1 MAFGDEIYNLF
12 PNEFYELVHVV
23 ELVVGLYVANKA
35 NGMGNSKA
43 AVAFVLYGLTGLLHL
58 LTHLGIT
65 TLPFSHLV
73 SRVFLLIAVI
83 LLYLGWKK

>member
-1 MAFGDEIYNLF
+1 MPFGQEIYDLF

-23 ELVVGLYVANKA
+23 ELVLGLFAAYKVSQAGMKNVAI
-35 NGMGNSKA
+35 
-43 AVAFVLYGLTGLLHL
+43 AFFLYGLTGLVHL

-73 SRVFLLIAVI
+73 SRVFVLVAVI
-83 LLYLGWKK
+83 LIYRELKK